1 MKIPDLSIFKKYSQT
16 PVLKNCLNCK
26 RVKPVAQLE
35 KDVFCA
41 KPALQKIETTVYNPY
56 TSQMQ
61 SGIFNID
68 LKKPA
73 ELVFD
78 RFKRI
83 SQRNKPVTL
92 RYTPENT
99 AYVYKKIHTAENGI
113 KKQKMKVNV
122 LTSTDG
128 ESITTY
134 HFFTP
139 DLKREIGYVSIADC
153 RLLKKNNFYEYSK
166 EAYFNKPLHVD
177 HKKEGIVGD
186 RIKIDYL
193 QNWDDKKYGGIGEL
207 ADRLSVEYCINN
219 NLPLNIVSEADIN
232 SHIAH
237 YKRGKRFFMPA
248 TESNAGDFFKNRYG
262 TKNPNQIIKKLLSE
276 SRDARIDTGSWGC
289 LPMYMPQELAQK
301 YAGMAKNSPIIK
313 DFKPLD

>member
-41 KPALQKIETTVYNPY
+41 KPALQKIETTVYNHY

-92 RYTPENT
+92 RYNPENT

-113 KKQKMKVNV
+113 KKQKN
-122 LTSTDG
+122 
-128 ESITTY
+128 ESECA
-134 HFFTP
+134 HF
-139 DLKREIGYVSIADC
+139 
-153 RLLKKNNFYEYSK
+153 
-166 EAYFNKPLHVD
+166 
-177 HKKEGIVGD
+177 D
-186 RIKIDYL
+186 R
-193 QNWDDKKYGGIGEL
+193 
-207 ADRLSVEYCINN
+207 R
-219 NLPLNIVSEADIN
+219 
-232 SHIAH
+232 
-237 YKRGKRFFMPA
+237 
-248 TESNAGDFFKNRYG
+248 
-262 TKNPNQIIKKLLSE
+262 
-276 SRDARIDTGSWGC
+276 
-289 LPMYMPQELAQK
+289 
-301 YAGMAKNSPIIK
+301 
-313 DFKPLD
+313 